1 MKIIVQAGGKG
12 TRLKNLTLNKPKCL
26 VPVNN
31 LPILFHLFK
40 KYPDSEFIIIGD
52 YKFEVLKKYLET
64 FANAKYELIKAA
76 GEGNICGIKDA
87 LRYIPDNEQFMI
99 IWSDLILSNEFNI
112 KTVNNNNNYI
122 GLSED
127 FECSWSYKNGELV
140 HTPSKEYGVA
150 GCYIFSNKSILADI
164 PLTGSFTRYLLS
176 KNIQFEPIS
185 LKHSAET
192 GTIEA
197 INKISPVTN
206 RCRPYNEMTFTE
218 DKVIKKG
225 ITNEGNKLI
234 EREIIWYQKME
245 EYGFDAIPKIYSY
258 SPLTMEKINGTNIF
272 NAKLNY
278 EEKKIVI
285 DNLINAVN
293 KMHNYDHISCNSCD
307 IEEEY
312 YTMLKTI
319 RSAKSVGDYTYFG
332 HPEKLNSELLELT
345 KYLVDYLSD
354 IQNNSTYEPSDGIE
368 RLFYSPILSRDISV
382 SRLKEYD
389 NHIINNL
396 KLDRPQ
402 IAKLNK
408 RYYGYDVEDQM
419 QELEEFKR
427 NDYDETTRYNKI
439 INNRFLLESLSFPNK
454 ILVLNFN
461 YTNTESLYV
470 KDKEGVDVVHIHGDL
485 AHPENIIFGYG
496 YKIYKIF
503 GIGEIS

>member
-1 MKIIVQAGGKG
+1 MN
-12 TRLKNLTLNKPKCL
+12 RL
-26 VPVNN
+26 
-31 LPILFHLFK
+31 ILIGNGFDKAHGLATS
-40 KYPDSEFIIIGD
+40 YQEFIDWYWDTWRSKLAKSDKKIERDALCSFKLKADLAGWYLAWGYHYGINIGNLNGIKLRD
-52 YKFEVLKKYLET
+52 FLESDKFGCEFKQCLFLKKISQSIE
-64 FANAKYELIKAA
+64 
-76 GEGNICGIKDA
+76 
-87 LRYIPDNEQFMI
+87 
-99 IWSDLILSNEFNI
+99 
-112 KTVNNNNNYI
+112 
-122 GLSED
+122 
-127 FECSWSYKNGELV
+127 
-140 HTPSKEYGVA
+140 SKGWV
-150 GCYIFSNKSILADI
+150 
-164 PLTGSFTRYLLS
+164 
-176 KNIQFEPIS
+176 
-185 LKHSAET
+185 
-192 GTIEA
+192 
-197 INKISPVTN
+197 
-206 RCRPYNEMTFTE
+206 
-218 DKVIKKG
+218 
-225 ITNEGNKLI
+225 
-234 EREIIWYQKME
+234 
-245 EYGFDAIPKIYSY
+245 
-258 SPLTMEKINGTNIF
+258 
-272 NAKLNY
+272 
-278 EEKKIVI
+278 
-285 DNLINAVN
+285 
-293 KMHNYDHISCNSCD
+293 D

-332 HPEKLNSELLELT
+332 HPEKLNAELLELT

-419 QELEEFKR
+419 QKLEEFKR

-496 YKIYKIF
+496 DELDDDYKDMQKTNNNEYLKNIKSIRYLESERYREVLKFIESSPYQIYVLGHSCGTSDRTLLNTLF
-503 GIGEIS
+503 EHRNCISIKPYFYQKDGNDNYLDIIENISRNFTDMKLMRDLVVNKTFCSPLPQVNKY

>member
-1 MKIIVQAGGKG
+1 MKRYGSVIKVAPGKLEEYKRLHANVWESVKKMIKECHLENYSIYYRKYIKHYKSKGIYYMKIIVQAGGKG

-218 DKVIKKG
+218 DKVIKK
-225 ITNEGNKLI
+225 
-234 EREIIWYQKME
+234 
-245 EYGFDAIPKIYSY
+245 
-258 SPLTMEKINGTNIF
+258 
-272 NAKLNY
+272 
-278 EEKKIVI
+278 
-285 DNLINAVN
+285 
-293 KMHNYDHISCNSCD
+293 
-307 IEEEY
+307 
-312 YTMLKTI
+312 
-319 RSAKSVGDYTYFG
+319 
-332 HPEKLNSELLELT
+332 
-345 KYLVDYLSD
+345 
-354 IQNNSTYEPSDGIE
+354 
-368 RLFYSPILSRDISV
+368 
-382 SRLKEYD
+382 
-389 NHIINNL
+389 
-396 KLDRPQ
+396 
-402 IAKLNK
+402 
-408 RYYGYDVEDQM
+408 
-419 QELEEFKR
+419 EFK
-427 NDYDETTRYNKI
+427 D
-439 INNRFLLESLSFPNK
+439 
-454 ILVLNFN
+454 
-461 YTNTESLYV
+461 
-470 KDKEGVDVVHIHGDL
+470 
-485 AHPENIIFGYG
+485 
-496 YKIYKIF
+496 
-503 GIGEIS
+503 